1 MKDMLFV
8 AVTSCCRSTGRV
20 VYSAIQWEWGC
31 GFDALSMLRPEKPQ
45 RMLSKA
51 LQHYTKE
58 SSPVLMSFGRLV
70 QEKTP
75 CYKLFEI
82 YRFNPDKDI
91 KPHME
96 RYAVDLSES
105 LLSATSIVDV
115 AECS

>member
-1 MKDMLFV
+1 
-8 AVTSCCRSTGRV
+8 
-20 VYSAIQWEWGC
+20 
-31 GFDALSMLRPEKPQ
+31 
-45 RMLSKA
+45 MLSKA

-58 SSPVLMSFGRLV
+58 SSPVLRSFGRLV

-115 AECS
+115 AECSWTASFTSRPTSTPRSPSEGACC